1 MTALIDLLPELNKA
15 FFETLYMVGI
25 AVVVAIL
32 IGMPLG
38 IILYVTD
45 NGLILE
51 NRFIKTVAGIV
62 TNLVRSIPFIILLVF
77 LLPFTNFLLGTQIG
91 PTAASVPLSVAAI
104 PFFARIVESSA
115 REIDRGVIE
124 AAVSVGATPWTIIKD
139 IILPEA
145 KPGIISGL
153 TITIISLVGYSAM
166 AGTVGGGG
174 IGDLAIRYGYYRYDN
189 VVMYTTVVV
198 LIVLVQVR
206 KSTRLNSSHVAIS
219 YAVFCLKKKKQNK
232 ERTGQ

>member
-1 MTALIDLLPELNKA
+1 MVISQLIDLLPELNKA

-38 IILYVTD
+38 IVLYVTD

-51 NRFIKTVAGIV
+51 NRFIKSVAGIV
-62 TNLVRSIPFIILLVF
+62 TNLVRSVPFIILLVF

-104 PFFARIVESSA
+104 PFFARIVESAA

-198 LIVLVQVR
+198 LIVLVQVIQF
-206 KSTRLNSSHVAIS
+206 SGDLIA
-219 YAVFCLKKKKQNK
+219 KKVNK
-232 ERTGQ
+232 R